1 MGAVYVLVIVV
12 VVALV
17 AAALMLRRLGREREA
32 RHEDVMRAPYTLR
45 YDVPEG
51 QDPAA
56 VLVSLSRG
64 GFEAAADPGNV
75 NALTIMCPLGPEQRE
90 EVRVL
95 LERETA
101 NTLEGQERGWR
112 DGDPP
117 PPEAARVRF
126 VDER

>member
-112 DGDPP
+112 AGDPP